1 MFKDGL
7 YTHTGLLSI
16 QAERDMGDEVWQDLA
31 ESIGYTPAEI
41 TKLSTSNE
49 PLQELIA
56 HYKRRGG
63 QAERF
68 IAALYR
74 IGQPHLLPSGSH
86 NTCQRNTEE
95 GETAGLLMNVFD

>member
-1 MFKDGL
+1 
-7 YTHTGLLSI
+7 
-16 QAERDMGDEVWQDLA
+16 MGDEVWQDLA

-41 TKLSTSNE
+41 ARFGSSDS

-56 HYKRRGG
+56 HYKKRGG

-74 IGQPHLLPSGSH
+74 IGQPNLHSRPGNSYHGNIENEERAGWLLLCSYMY
-86 NTCQRNTEE
+86 CW
-95 GETAGLLMNVFD
+95 